1 MQKGYWENGCT
12 FEFDGI
18 VTATE
23 QTERGLLVRFEETF
37 FYPESGGQLAD
48 GGTVGGMRIV
58 DAQQDDTGPFV
69 ILPPGSLVNVG
80 QHLSCA
86 VDMEKRGRHTQLH
99 SAQHI
104 LSRVLDDMGIR
115 TLSFHMTEEEASI
128 EIEVAALAGEV
139 LAQVEDSVERTI
151 WQCLPVDTLFVEAA
165 DVAAYDVRK
174 VPELAGGPLRLVRI
188 GNLDTNPCGGTHVAS
203 TGEIGAFAIV
213 RTDKVRGNT
222 RLYFVAG
229 RTATAHYRRNEAV
242 LRGAEQ
248 ELTCGVG
255 DIVAS
260 ISKLHQRDRDLT
272 AQVKGLL
279 MMAADD
285 LAHRALDEIAS
296 YGVAVMV
303 LEGVPTELARMVT
316 AGLASPKGPVCVL
329 VYPGSGPEGQFVC
342 SVPVGSEALLAT
354 FTAHM
359 RETFGARSGGAGRVI
374 QGKVDIRV
382 TSDQLKPLLTA
393 EQA

>member
-1 MQKGYWENGCT
+1 MQKGYWENGCKLQ
-12 FEFDGI
+12 FDGI

-23 QTERGLLVRFEETF
+23 QTEHGLLVRFEETY

-48 GGTVGGMRIV
+48 GGTVGGVTIV

-69 ILPPGSLVNVG
+69 ILPSGSLVDID
-80 QHLSCA
+80 QHLLCV
-86 VDMEKRGRHTQLH
+86 VDIEKRGRHTQLH

-104 LSRVLDDMGIR
+104 LSRLLDDMGIR

-128 EIEVAALAGEV
+128 EIEVAALSGDV
-139 LAQVEDSVERTI
+139 LAQVEDAVERTI

-165 DVAAYDVRK
+165 DIAAYDVRK

-188 GNLDTNPCGGTHVAS
+188 GNLDTNPCGGTHVVS
-203 TGEIGAFAIV
+203 TGEIGAFAII

-242 LRGAEQ
+242 LREVEQ

-260 ISKLHQRDRDLT
+260 ISRLHQRDHDLT

-285 LAHRALDEIAS
+285 LAHRALDEITS
-296 YGVAVMV
+296 NGVAVMV

-316 AGLASPKGPVCVL
+316 ARLTSPPGPVCVL
-329 VYPGSGPEGQFVC
+329 IYPGSGSEGQFAC
-342 SVPVGSEALLAT
+342 SVPTGSEALLAT
-354 FTAHM
+354 FSARM
-359 RETFGARSGGAGRVI
+359 KATFGARSGGAGRVI
-374 QGKVDIRV
+374 QGKVDV
-382 TSDQLKPLLTA
+382 HMTPDQLKSLLTA